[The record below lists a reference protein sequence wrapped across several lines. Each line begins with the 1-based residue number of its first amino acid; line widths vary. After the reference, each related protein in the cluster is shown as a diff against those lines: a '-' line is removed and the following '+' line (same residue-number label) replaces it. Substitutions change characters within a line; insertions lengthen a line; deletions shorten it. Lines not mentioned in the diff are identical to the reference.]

1 VYVHVRVCGYTCSE
15 LDLGGLSK
23 PGHPG
28 LVIIEGEVRSVDLFI
43 QRIRSDHIKWKTME
57 MACEEQMEGRKGESL
72 EELRRF
78 KLPFTEII
86 HYAEPE
92 LDDDDATGGAAAEAE
107 PVPLEKVRML
117 ERQMTAD
124 AAALCDTAGQSGLYR
139 RAMGIEP
146 RHVRQQP
153 PKLNGPDGRRV
164 REGVSR
170 RLRMR
175 LSIAEERVKADGRES
190 TQHTMLRQETDRYE
204 SWHG

>member
-1 VYVHVRVCGYTCSE
+1 MHRE
-15 LDLGGLSK
+15 LKLGGLSK

-28 LVIIEGEVRSVDLFI
+28 LVIIEGEVKSVDMFI

-72 EELRRF
+72 EELRHF
-78 KLPFTEII
+78 QLPFVEII
-86 HYAEPE
+86 HFSEPE
-92 LDDDDATGGAAAEAE
+92 DGFDESAADTAQD
-107 PVPLEKVRML
+107 KVRML
-117 ERQMTAD
+117 ERQMTED
-124 AAALCDTAGQSGLYR
+124 AEALCDSVGLAGIYR
-139 RAMGIEP
+139 RAMGLEP

-153 PKLNGPDGRRV
+153 PKQSSLSGRRV

-175 LSIAEERVKADGRES
+175 LSIAEERVKADARES

>member
-1 VYVHVRVCGYTCSE
+1 MCLCRE
-15 LDLGGLSK
+15 LELGGLSK

-28 LVIIEGEVRSVDLFI
+28 LVIIEGEVKSVDTFI

-78 KLPFTEII
+78 SMPFVEII
-86 HYAEPE
+86 HFSEPADE
-92 LDDDDATGGAAAEAE
+92 CDPHTETEQRD
-107 PVPLEKVRML
+107 KVRML
-117 ERQMTAD
+117 ERKMTED
-124 AAALCDTAGQSGLYR
+124 AGALCTAAGHSGIFR
-139 RAMGIEP
+139 RAMGLEP

-153 PKLNGPDGRRV
+153 PKDEGPDGRRL

-175 LSIAEERVKADGRES
+175 LSIAEERVKADARES
-190 TQHTMLRQETDRYE
+190 TQHTMLRQETDRY
-204 SWHG
+204 G

>member
-1 VYVHVRVCGYTCSE
+1 
-15 LDLGGLSK
+15 
-23 PGHPG
+23 
-28 LVIIEGEVRSVDLFI
+28 
-43 QRIRSDHIKWKTME
+43 ME

-78 KLPFTEII
+78 QLPFVEII
-86 HYAEPE
+86 HYSEPTDGPDE
-92 LDDDDATGGAAAEAE
+92 SAAETTQDN
-107 PVPLEKVRML
+107 VKML
-117 ERQMTAD
+117 ERQMTEEAAAMGD
-124 AAALCDTAGQSGLYR
+124 AAGATGIYR
-139 RAMGIEP
+139 RAMGVDP

-153 PKLNGPDGRRV
+153 PKQSGASGRRV

-175 LSIAEERVKADGRES
+175 LSIAEERVKADARES

>member
-1 VYVHVRVCGYTCSE
+1 VSHHYSFAAYDYRCTVLLCRE
-15 LDLGGLSK
+15 LELGGLSK

-28 LVIIEGEVRSVDLFI
+28 LVIVEGEVRSVDVFI

-57 MACEEQMEGRKGESL
+57 MACEEQMEGRKGEGL

-78 KLPFTEII
+78 QLPFVEII
-86 HYAEPE
+86 HYSEAPDESTVPE
-92 LDDDDATGGAAAEAE
+92 DTET
-107 PVPLEKVRML
+107 VEKIRLL
-117 ERQMTAD
+117 ERKMTED
-124 AAALCDTAGQSGLYR
+124 AAALCDAAGHTGIYR

-146 RHVRQQP
+146 RHVRQQQ
-153 PKLNGPDGRRV
+153 PKQDGPDGRRV
-164 REGVSR
+164 REGVSK

-175 LSIAEERVKADGRES
+175 LSIAEERVKADARES